1 MNTQLCV
8 IGGGPGGYAAAFR
21 AADLGMQVTLVDQ
34 EPRLGGTC
42 LLRGCIP
49 SKALLHVAKTVAD
62 AGHLVEW
69 GVAFSKPTI
78 DVGVLRARKEK
89 LVATLTGGL
98 KMLAAK
104 RNVTVVQAKA
114 SFDDSRTIR
123 LVPIAGSQLPDDRIV
138 FENCILATGSSP
150 TRIPLFD
157 LSTHRVMDSTGALSL
172 PDVPKSLLVIGGGYI
187 GLELGTIYASLGS
200 RVTVVEMTDGLLPN
214 ADRDLVRPLQKRL
227 AGVFQNIH
235 LNTRVVALVDKGDG
249 VEATFDG
256 NLPEKTAQFSRVL
269 VCVGRKPNTA
279 GLGLEET
286 NVRIDE
292 RGFIVV
298 DQQRRTNDSHIWA
311 IGDVV
316 GDPMLAHKASHE
328 GKVAVEAIA
337 GSSATFS
344 PLAIP
349 AVVFTDPEIAWAGIT
364 ETEARSRN
372 LPVDVSQF
380 PWAANG
386 RAHAVGHTDGMTKWL
401 IDPRNQQV
409 IGCGIVGSGAGDLI
423 AEAVIAIEQKA
434 TIRQVAEVIHQHPT
448 LGETLGGAAEMYFGS
463 ATDFY
468 RPKRST

>member
-1 MNTQLCV
+1 
-8 IGGGPGGYAAAFR
+8 
-21 AADLGMQVTLVDQ
+21 
-34 EPRLGGTC
+34 
-42 LLRGCIP
+42 
-49 SKALLHVAKTVAD
+49 
-62 AGHLVEW
+62 
-69 GVAFSKPTI
+69 
-78 DVGVLRARKEK
+78 
-89 LVATLTGGL
+89 
-98 KMLAAK
+98 
-104 RNVTVVQAKA
+104 
-114 SFDDSRTIR
+114 
-123 LVPIAGSQLPDDRIV
+123 
-138 FENCILATGSSP
+138 
-150 TRIPLFD
+150 
-157 LSTHRVMDSTGALSL
+157 MDSTGALSL